1 MDTIKEKDLD
11 FITGGTTNT
20 LSGTIINAI
29 TGIIKMVK
37 EAGYDIGSG
46 IRRFVQNEYCPLE

>member
-11 FITGGTTNT
+11 IIKGGTVGT

-29 TGIIKMVK
+29 AGIIKMVR
-37 EAGYDIGSG
+37 EAGYDVGSG
-46 IRRFVQNEYCPLE
+46 IRRIIENEYCPLK

>member
-11 FITGGTTNT
+11 IITGGTVTT
-20 LSGTIINAI
+20 ISGTIINAI
-29 TGIIKMVK
+29 SGIIKMVK

-46 IRRFVQNEYCPLE
+46 IRRFIQNEYCPLK

>member
-1 MDTIKEKDLD
+1 MDTIKEQELDL
-11 FITGGTTNT
+11 IKGGTVGS

-29 TGIIKMVK
+29 SGIIKMVR

-46 IRRFVQNEYCPLE
+46 IRRIIQNDYCPLK